1 MVPQLQNPVSDRH
14 VLCALKKYN
23 VILCRNRIVMFHPVF
38 QTRKHPLFVSA
49 ESIMKIID
57 QRLFVINLL
66 HEHSV
71 RKACWPD
78 YDDFVLEVAKF
89 MINNAVEFTDKV

>member
-1 MVPQLQNPVSDRH
+1 
-14 VLCALKKYN
+14 
-23 VILCRNRIVMFHPVF
+23 MFHPVF

-89 MINNAVEFTDKV
+89 IINNAVEFTDKVLINIIRQVQLPYTSLRNEM